1 MHAQSGLVSLT
12 HHLQCNTDYLRQYGM
27 CLLCLVTAW
36 FSSLQVLQSV
46 CLSSRTMRRWRRP
59 SGQEE
64 SCVHRVTLLRG
75 RVILGPSGQEESCVH
90 RVTLLRGRVILG
102 LSLLRVVIVSMS
114 SSLNPSPRTVYWNYS
129 ISSLD
134 FCEARS
140 AQPMPPR
147 LRAAQIITQHAHA
160 QQLPTTWLK
169 VKKMWRNNICFTFL
183 AIVPIY
189 KHSFCRAN
197 WQHSYILF
205 VKLVQYAALCIEAF
219 VLGSKLCCVCW
230 SWDL

>member
-46 CLSSRTMRRWRRP
+46 CLSSRTMRRWRR
-59 SGQEE
+59 
-64 SCVHRVTLLRG
+64 
-75 RVILGPSGQEESCVH
+75 PSGQEESCVH